1 MRMKKGLI
9 FASSAILLF
18 GLASCNSTDYKSKDF
33 NLSEPQKDSKA
44 TKVYKDD
51 DYLKLIDLLITNYTD
66 VSPFAKAIEDLKENY
81 KSTMITY
88 KRETNRDDGSKRMCF
103 TKTIIDYETYSI
115 YYYEHS
121 YFLEGNKKTNEC
133 EGLLDAVVEVDE
145 NNNSLFRINTEITL
159 KDFSYID
166 SFEKNIEDGFEFE
179 TPIYKKATGTV
190 KLTTKLNEEDT
201 TSALSYL
208 NYMIPI
214 FAKAR
219 LGSTAYIQN
228 LPHTVYATENNDY
241 LYTKYED
248 EYNNETFINKNY
260 LFSYCK
266 YVFAKETLEYKNEY
280 FKDSLLGKTLSTNG
294 YQEYDYKTANN
305 DFVEDVLLSI
315 YGEGTYPINA
325 LLAGNRDFL
334 TNYFTITE

>member
-9 FASSAILLF
+9 FASSARLLF

-33 NLSEPQKDSKA
+33 DLSEPQKDSKA

-51 DYLKLIDLLITNYTD
+51 DYLKFIGLLTTDHTD

-88 KRETNRDDGSKRMCF
+88 KRESNYNDGSKRMVF

-159 KDFSYID
+159 KDFSFID
-166 SFEKNIEDGFEFE
+166 SFEIDTDGFE
-179 TPIYKKATGTV
+179 TAKHKKATGSV

-201 TSALSYL
+201 RETLSYL
-208 NYMIPI
+208 DRMIPN

-219 LGSTAYIQN
+219 LSGTAATEN
-228 LPHTVYATENNDY
+228 LPHTLYATENNDY

-248 EYNNETFINKNY
+248 EYRNETFINKDY

-266 YVFAKETLEYKNEY
+266 YVFSKETLEYKNEY
-280 FKDSLLGKTLSTNG
+280 FKNSLLGKTLSTNG

-305 DFVEDVLLSI
+305 GFVEDVLLSI

-325 LLAGNRDFL
+325 LLVGNRDFL